1 MMNLRLAT
9 PMLLVIWL
17 SFPNTTFS
25 YPVEFVF
32 TGAIDT
38 VVDPNGAIPGWLTPG
53 SRFTGDMT
61 YDPAI
66 VVDAEP
72 QFPQSG
78 LYLLDSVLTIYLDQ
92 STIETENPAIVV
104 ANDRLIDDPDRG
116 PYLRDIFLVTNSSG
130 VPWWEDYHIA
140 QMAVTLYDNNGDVFD
155 SDALPLPHDN
165 LSLDDFPSHAGLYFG
180 GIVDGPSH
188 DSFSVTGSLD
198 TIQFV
203 PEPAT
208 LTMLLAGCFCLR
220 LRRRY
225 RG

>member
-1 MMNLRLAT
+1 
-9 PMLLVIWL
+9 MLLVIWL
-17 SFPNTTFS
+17 SLPNTTFP

-38 VVDPNGAIPGWLTPG
+38 VVDPNGAIPGWLSPG
-53 SRFTGDMT
+53 SRFTGNVT

-78 LYLLDSVLTIYLDQ
+78 LYHLDSVLTIYLDQ
-92 STIETENPAIVV
+92 STIETEDPVIVV
-104 ANDRLIDDPDRG
+104 ANDRLIDDPDRA
-116 PYLRDIFLVTNSSG
+116 PYLRDIFLVTNSST
-130 VPWWEDYHIA
+130 VPWWEDYYIT
-140 QMAVTLYDNNGDVFD
+140 QIGVSLYDNNGDVFD

-165 LSLDDFPSHAGLYFG
+165 LSLDDFPSHGGLTLVGFAS
-180 GIVDGPSH
+180 GPTR
-188 DSFSVTGSLD
+188 DSFAVTGSLD

-208 LTMLLAGCFCLR
+208 LTMLLAGCFCVR